1 MGNTFLLLLKILKY
15 IIINYLEFTKLFKQL
30 YFSSVHYYTKGC
42 IFLERENFS
51 SRISFILI
59 SAGCAIG
66 LGNVWRFPYI
76 TGLYGGASFV
86 LIYLCFLLMLG
97 LPIMVA
103 EFSVGRASVRSVA
116 KSFDVLEPKG
126 TKWHLYKYGAIA
138 GNVVLMMFYTTVSG
152 WMLYYF
158 YKVAV
163 GGFVG
168 LDSKAIGQVFGNLLS
183 DPVTMTGNMIIIV
196 LMCFG
201 VCFLGVKAGVERITK
216 NMMVCLLL
224 LMLVLAANSVILPN
238 SAAGLKY
245 YLYPDFSKV
254 VEHGVREVVFAAMG
268 QAFFTLSLGIGALA
282 IFGSYIGKEQSLTGE
297 AIWIMALDT
306 FVAIISGL
314 IIFPA
319 CFSFGIHPDSGP
331 NLLFVTL
338 PNVFEAM
345 SGGRIWGSL
354 FFLFM
359 LFAAMSTVIA
369 VFENIT
375 SCITDL
381 TELPRK
387 KVILYLIPVII
398 LLSLPCILGFNN
410 WSHIQPLGQG
420 SCILDLEDF
429 LVSNNL
435 LPLGSLV
442 YLAFCTSRY
451 GWGWDNFIREADTGN
466 GVRFP
471 KWIRF
476 YATYI
481 LPLIVLYIFFNGYW
495 ALFTKLFN

>member
-1 MGNTFLLLLKILKY
+1 M
-15 IIINYLEFTKLFKQL
+15 
-30 YFSSVHYYTKGC
+30 
-42 IFLERENFS
+42 ERENFS

-86 LIYLCFLLMLG
+86 LIYLCFLLLLG

-103 EFSVGRASVRSVA
+103 EFAVGRASVRSAA
-116 KSFDVLEPKG
+116 KSFDVLEPPG
-126 TKWHLYKYGAIA
+126 SKWHWYKYGAIA
-138 GNVVLMMFYTTVSG
+138 GNVILMMFYTTVSG

-158 YKVAV
+158 YKMAV

-168 LDSKAIGQVFGNLLS
+168 LDADGVGQVFGALLN
-183 DPVTMTGNMIIIV
+183 DPLTMTMNMVIIV
-196 LMCFG
+196 LLCFG
-201 VCFLGVKAGVERITK
+201 VCYLGVKAGVERITK
-216 NMMVCLLL
+216 NMMACLLI
-224 LMLVLAANSVILPN
+224 LMVILAINSVTLPN
-238 SAAGLKY
+238 SAEGLKY
-245 YLYPDFSKV
+245 YLYPDFNKV
-254 VEHGVREVVFAAMG
+254 MEHGVREVVFAAMG
-268 QAFFTLSLGIGALA
+268 QSFFTLSLGIGALA
-282 IFGSYIGKEQSLTGE
+282 IFGSYIGKEQRLTGE
-297 AIWIMALDT
+297 AMWIMALDT
-306 FVAIISGL
+306 MVAIISGL

-319 CFSFGIHPDSGP
+319 CFSFGINPGSGP

-338 PNVFEAM
+338 PNVFNAM
-345 SGGRIWGSL
+345 SGGRIWGTL

-375 SCITDL
+375 SCICDL
-381 TELPRK
+381 TGWERK
-387 KVILYLIPVII
+387 RVIRYNIVAII
-398 LLSLPCILGFNN
+398 LLSLPCVLGFNK
-410 WSHIQPLGQG
+410 WSGFQPLGAG
-420 SCILDLEDF
+420 SCVLDLEDF

-442 YLAFCTSRY
+442 YLTFCTSRY
-451 GWGWDNFIREADTGN
+451 GWGWDKFIAEADTGE

-471 KWIRF
+471 KWIRL

-481 LPLIVLYIFFNGYW
+481 LPLVVLYIFANGYY
-495 ALFTKLFN
+495 ALFTK

>member
-1 MGNTFLLLLKILKY
+1 M
-15 IIINYLEFTKLFKQL
+15 
-30 YFSSVHYYTKGC
+30 
-42 IFLERENFS
+42 ERESFS
-51 SRISFILI
+51 SRLGFILI

-66 LGNVWRFPYI
+66 LGNVWRFPFI
-76 TGLYGGASFV
+76 TGQYGGASFV
-86 LIYLCFLLMLG
+86 LIYLCFLLLLG

-103 EFSVGRASVRSVA
+103 EFAVGRASKRSAA
-116 KSFDVLEPKG
+116 KSFDILEPKG

-138 GNVVLMMFYTTVSG
+138 GNVILMMFYTTVSG

-158 YKVAV
+158 YKMAV

-168 LDSKAIGQVFGNLLS
+168 LDAKGVGAVFGALLS
-183 DPVTMTGNMIIIV
+183 DPVTMTGNMVAIV
-196 LMCFG
+196 LVCFG
-201 VCFLGVKAGVERITK
+201 VCYLGVKAGVERITK
-216 NMMVCLLL
+216 NMMACLLV
-224 LMLVLAANSVILPN
+224 LMLVLAVNSIMLPN
-238 SAAGLKY
+238 SGAGLKY
-245 YLYPDFSKV
+245 YLYPDFNKV

-268 QAFFTLSLGIGALA
+268 QSFFTLSLGIGALA
-282 IFGSYIGKEQSLTGE
+282 IFGSYIGKEQRLTGE
-297 AIWIMALDT
+297 AMYIMALDT
-306 FVAIISGL
+306 FVAIVSGL

-319 CFSFGIHPDSGP
+319 CFSFGIQPDSGP
-331 NLLFVTL
+331 NLLFITL
-338 PNVFEAM
+338 PNVFNAM
-345 SGGRIWGSL
+345 SGGRIWGTL

-375 SCITDL
+375 SCISDL
-381 TELPRK
+381 TGWERK
-387 KVILYLIPVII
+387 KTIRFGIVAII
-398 LLSLPCILGFNN
+398 ILSLPCVLGFNL
-410 WSHIQPLGQG
+410 WSSIQPLGKG

-451 GWGWDNFIREADTGN
+451 GWGWDKFIAEADTGK
-466 GVRFP
+466 GVAFP

-481 LPLIVLYIFFNGYW
+481 LPLIVLYIFFNGYY
-495 ALFTKLFN
+495 ALFFK

>member
-1 MGNTFLLLLKILKY
+1 M
-15 IIINYLEFTKLFKQL
+15 
-30 YFSSVHYYTKGC
+30 
-42 IFLERENFS
+42 ERESFS
-51 SRISFILI
+51 SRLGFILI

-66 LGNVWRFPYI
+66 LGNVWRFPFI
-76 TGLYGGASFV
+76 TGQYGGASFV
-86 LIYLCFLLMLG
+86 LIYLCFLLLLG

-103 EFSVGRASVRSVA
+103 EFAVGRASYRSAA

-138 GNVVLMMFYTTVSG
+138 GNVILMMFYTTVSG

-158 YKVAV
+158 YKMAV

-168 LDSKAIGQVFGNLLS
+168 LDAKGVGNVFGSLLS
-183 DPVTMTGNMIIIV
+183 DPVTMAGNMIVIV
-196 LMCFG
+196 LLCFG
-201 VCFLGVKAGVERITK
+201 ICYLGVKAGVERITK
-216 NMMVCLLL
+216 TMMACLLL
-224 LMLVLAANSVILPN
+224 LMLVLAANSIMLPN
-238 SAAGLKY
+238 SSAGLRY
-245 YLYPDFSKV
+245 YLYPDFNRV
-254 VEHGVREVVFAAMG
+254 LEQGVREVVFAAMG

-282 IFGSYIGKEQSLTGE
+282 IFGSYIGKEQRLTGE
-297 AIWIMALDT
+297 AMWIMALDT
-306 FVAIISGL
+306 FVAIVSGL

-319 CFSFGIHPDSGP
+319 CFSFGIKPDSGP
-331 NLLFVTL
+331 NLLFITL
-338 PNVFEAM
+338 PNVFNAM
-345 SGGRIWGSL
+345 QGGQLWGTL

-375 SCITDL
+375 SCISDL
-381 TELPRK
+381 TGWERK
-387 KVILYLIPVII
+387 KTIRFNIIMII
-398 LLSLPCILGFNN
+398 LLSLPCVFGFNI
-410 WSHIQPLGQG
+410 WSNIQPLGKG

-451 GWGWDNFIREADTGN
+451 GWGWDRFIAEADTGK
-466 GVRFP
+466 GVAFP

-481 LPLIVLYIFFNGYW
+481 LPLVVLYIFFNGYY
-495 ALFTKLFN
+495 AMFFK

>member
-1 MGNTFLLLLKILKY
+1 MK
-15 IIINYLEFTKLFKQL
+15 
-30 YFSSVHYYTKGC
+30 
-42 IFLERENFS
+42 RETFS
-51 SRISFILI
+51 SRIGFILI

-86 LIYLCFLLMLG
+86 LIYLCFLLLLG

-103 EFSVGRASVRSVA
+103 EFAVGRASVRSAA

-138 GNVVLMMFYTTVSG
+138 GNVILMMFYTTVSG

-158 YKVAV
+158 YKMAV
-163 GGFVG
+163 GGFAG
-168 LDSKAIGQVFGNLLS
+168 LDADGVTNIFVSLLS
-183 DPVTMTGNMIIIV
+183 DPVTMTGNMIAIV
-196 LMCFG
+196 LACFG
-201 VCFLGVKAGVERITK
+201 VCYLGVKAGVERITK
-216 NMMVCLLL
+216 IMMACLLV
-224 LMLVLAANSVILPN
+224 LMIVLAVNSVMLPN
-238 SAAGLKY
+238 SGVGLKY

-254 VEHGVREVVFAAMG
+254 VEHGVSEVVFAAMG

-282 IFGSYIGKEQSLTGE
+282 IFGSYIGKEQRLTGE
-297 AIWIMALDT
+297 AMWIMTLDT

-319 CFSFGIHPDSGP
+319 CFSFGINPGSGP

-338 PNVFEAM
+338 PNVFNAM
-345 SGGRIWGSL
+345 PGGQFWGAL

-375 SCITDL
+375 SCICDL
-381 TELPRK
+381 TGWERRK
-387 KVILYLIPVII
+387 TIRFNIVAII
-398 LLSLPCILGFNN
+398 LLSMPCVLGFNH
-410 WSHIQPLGQG
+410 WSGFQPLGPG
-420 SCILDLEDF
+420 SGVLDLEDF

-442 YLAFCTSRY
+442 YLTFCTSRY
-451 GWGWDNFIREADTGN
+451 GWGWDNFMREADTGK
-466 GVRFP
+466 GVAFP

-481 LPLIVLYIFFNGYW
+481 LPLIVLYIFFNGYY
-495 ALFTKLFN
+495 ALFFK

>member
-1 MGNTFLLLLKILKY
+1 M
-15 IIINYLEFTKLFKQL
+15 
-30 YFSSVHYYTKGC
+30 
-42 IFLERENFS
+42 ERESFS
-51 SRISFILI
+51 SRIGFILI

-66 LGNVWRFPYI
+66 LGNVWRFPFI
-76 TGLYGGASFV
+76 TGQYGGASFV
-86 LIYLCFLLMLG
+86 LIYLCFLLLLG

-103 EFSVGRASVRSVA
+103 EFAVGRASVRSA
-116 KSFDVLEPKG
+116 ALSFDVLEPEG

-138 GNVVLMMFYTTVSG
+138 GNVILMMFYTTVSG

-158 YKVAV
+158 YKMAV

-168 LDSKAIGQVFGNLLS
+168 LDAKGVGNVFGSLLS

-196 LMCFG
+196 LLCFG
-201 VCFLGVKAGVERITK
+201 ICYLGVKAGVERITK
-216 NMMVCLLL
+216 NMMACLLV
-224 LMLVLAANSVILPN
+224 LMLVLAVNSIMLPN
-238 SAAGLKY
+238 SGAGLKY
-245 YLYPDFSKV
+245 YLYPDFNRV
-254 VEHGVREVVFAAMG
+254 LEHGVREVVFAAMG

-282 IFGSYIGKEQSLTGE
+282 IFGSYIGKEQRLTGE
-297 AIWIMALDT
+297 AMWIMALDT
-306 FVAIISGL
+306 FVAIVSGL

-319 CFSFGIHPDSGP
+319 CFSFGINPDSGP
-331 NLLFVTL
+331 NLLFITL
-338 PNVFEAM
+338 PNVFNAM
-345 SGGRIWGSL
+345 QGGRIWGTL

-375 SCITDL
+375 SCISDL
-381 TELPRK
+381 TGWERK
-387 KVILYLIPVII
+387 KTIRFNIIMII
-398 LLSLPCILGFNN
+398 LLSLPCVLGFNV
-410 WSHIQPLGQG
+410 WSNIQPLGKG

-451 GWGWDNFIREADTGN
+451 GWGWNNFIAEADMGK
-466 GVRFP
+466 GVPFP

-481 LPLIVLYIFFNGYW
+481 LPLIVLYIFFNGYY
-495 ALFTKLFN
+495 AMFFK

>member
-1 MGNTFLLLLKILKY
+1 M
-15 IIINYLEFTKLFKQL
+15 
-30 YFSSVHYYTKGC
+30 
-42 IFLERENFS
+42 ERESFS
-51 SRISFILI
+51 SRIGFILI

-66 LGNVWRFPYI
+66 LGNVWRFPFI
-76 TGLYGGASFV
+76 TGQYGGASFV
-86 LIYLCFLLMLG
+86 LIYLCFLLLLG

-103 EFSVGRASVRSVA
+103 EFAVGRASVRSA
-116 KSFDVLEPKG
+116 ALSFDVLEPEG

-138 GNVVLMMFYTTVSG
+138 GNVILMMFYTTVSG

-158 YKVAV
+158 YKMAV

-168 LDSKAIGQVFGNLLS
+168 LDAKGVGNVFGSLLS
-183 DPVTMTGNMIIIV
+183 DPVTMTGNMMIIV
-196 LMCFG
+196 LLCFG
-201 VCFLGVKAGVERITK
+201 ICYLGVKAGVERITK
-216 NMMVCLLL
+216 NMMACLLV
-224 LMLVLAANSVILPN
+224 LMLVLAVNSIMLPN
-238 SAAGLKY
+238 SGAGLKY
-245 YLYPDFSKV
+245 YLYPDFNRV
-254 VEHGVREVVFAAMG
+254 LEHGVREVVFAAMG

-282 IFGSYIGKEQSLTGE
+282 IFGSYIGKEQRLTGE
-297 AIWIMALDT
+297 AMWIMALDT
-306 FVAIISGL
+306 FVAIVSGL

-319 CFSFGIHPDSGP
+319 CFSFGIKPDSGP
-331 NLLFVTL
+331 NLLFITL
-338 PNVFEAM
+338 PNVFNAM
-345 SGGRIWGSL
+345 QGGRIWGTL

-375 SCITDL
+375 SCISDL
-381 TELPRK
+381 TGWERK
-387 KVILYLIPVII
+387 KTIRFNIIMII
-398 LLSLPCILGFNN
+398 LLSLPCVLGFNV
-410 WSHIQPLGQG
+410 WSNIQPLGKG

-451 GWGWDNFIREADTGN
+451 GWGWNNFIAEADMGK
-466 GVRFP
+466 GVPFP

-481 LPLIVLYIFFNGYW
+481 LPLIVLYIFFNGYY
-495 ALFTKLFN
+495 AMFFK

>member
-1 MGNTFLLLLKILKY
+1 
-15 IIINYLEFTKLFKQL
+15 
-30 YFSSVHYYTKGC
+30 
-42 IFLERENFS
+42 
-51 SRISFILI
+51 
-59 SAGCAIG
+59 
-66 LGNVWRFPYI
+66 
-76 TGLYGGASFV
+76 
-86 LIYLCFLLMLG
+86 
-97 LPIMVA
+97 
-103 EFSVGRASVRSVA
+103 
-116 KSFDVLEPKG
+116 
-126 TKWHLYKYGAIA
+126 
-138 GNVVLMMFYTTVSG
+138 
-152 WMLYYF
+152 
-158 YKVAV
+158 
-163 GGFVG
+163 
-168 LDSKAIGQVFGNLLS
+168 
-183 DPVTMTGNMIIIV
+183 
-196 LMCFG
+196 
-201 VCFLGVKAGVERITK
+201 
-216 NMMVCLLL
+216 MVCLLL
-224 LMLVLAANSVILPN
+224 LMLVLAANSVMLPN

-375 SCITDL
+375 SCIADL